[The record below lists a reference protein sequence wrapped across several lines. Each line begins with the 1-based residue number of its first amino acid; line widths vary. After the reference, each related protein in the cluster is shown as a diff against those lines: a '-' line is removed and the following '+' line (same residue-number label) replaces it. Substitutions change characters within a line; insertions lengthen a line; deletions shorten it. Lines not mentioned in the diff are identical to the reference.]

1 MRNIRDPEELLTALD
16 PQQQQVALQVRGP
29 LCVRAGAGTGKTRA
43 ITYRLA
49 YAVAGGH
56 VDPSSVLAVT
66 FTSRAAAEMRSRLRT
81 LGVPTVQARTFHSA
95 ALRQLSYFWS
105 YAFKGERPPIIGQ
118 KASLVSAAA
127 TRAGLSV
134 DRSLVRDLAA
144 EIEWASVSLVSP
156 ENYVERARQ
165 AGRSVPGD
173 LREDD
178 FLRVLTG
185 YRQAKVD
192 RGVIDFEDVLSVMA
206 GLMLERED
214 IAQQVRRQYSYFV
227 VDEYQD
233 VSPLQQKLLDQWV
246 GNRRDLCVVGDVAQ
260 TIYSFAGATPSYL
273 VDFPRRFPEG
283 QTVELSRGYR
293 STPQI
298 LAVAN
303 QLMAQARGLDGVGPA
318 RGLEGSV
325 RLSAQRESG
334 AAVSFQEY
342 DTDQDEAEGVAQS
355 IADLQEAGVALANIA
370 ILYRTNSQSEAFEQ
384 ALAAKNLGVQIH
396 GGTRFFERE
405 EIRRAVVLLRQAA
418 RLQKISEGSAGETE
432 LVPSVEN
439 VAVSLGWNSSG
450 SAPGGEGSVRERWE
464 NLEALVNMARTSP
477 HLGLEEF
484 VTELQERADAQA
496 APEVN
501 GVVLSTLHAAK
512 GLEWDCVFLVGAS
525 DGLIPISRAELPET
539 VEEERRLLYVG
550 VTRARDRLQISYAR
564 SRSGG
569 RSARR
574 KVSRFLQSMW
584 PETETGKRRT
594 ASAPTVRQRLQ
605 GEKELFEQQADP
617 QTLQL
622 FEALQS
628 WRLQLARATSK
639 PAFTIMNDVTLR
651 DIASAKPRTL
661 KQLGA

>member
-1 MRNIRDPEELLTALD
+1 
-16 PQQQQVALQVRGP
+16 
-29 LCVRAGAGTGKTRA
+29 
-43 ITYRLA
+43 
-49 YAVAGGH
+49 
-56 VDPSSVLAVT
+56 
-66 FTSRAAAEMRSRLRT
+66 
-81 LGVPTVQARTFHSA
+81 
-95 ALRQLSYFWS
+95 
-105 YAFKGERPPIIGQ
+105 
-118 KASLVSAAA
+118 
-127 TRAGLSV
+127 
-134 DRSLVRDLAA
+134 
-144 EIEWASVSLVSP
+144 
-156 ENYVERARQ
+156 
-165 AGRSVPGD
+165 
-173 LREDD
+173 
-178 FLRVLTG
+178 
-185 YRQAKVD
+185 
-192 RGVIDFEDVLSVMA
+192 
-206 GLMLERED
+206 
-214 IAQQVRRQYSYFV
+214 
-227 VDEYQD
+227 
-233 VSPLQQKLLDQWV
+233 
-246 GNRRDLCVVGDVAQ
+246 
-260 TIYSFAGATPSYL
+260 
-273 VDFPRRFPEG
+273 
-283 QTVELSRGYR
+283 
-293 STPQI
+293 
-298 LAVAN
+298 
-303 QLMAQARGLDGVGPA
+303 MAQARGLDGVGPA

-384 ALAAKNLGVQIH
+384 ALAAKNLGAQIH
-396 GGTRFFERE
+396 GGTRVFERE

-418 RLQKISEGSAGETE
+418 RLQKISEGSAGKTE

-661 KQLGA
+661 KQLGALRGIGPGRLSEYGPDLLQIIRDQPG